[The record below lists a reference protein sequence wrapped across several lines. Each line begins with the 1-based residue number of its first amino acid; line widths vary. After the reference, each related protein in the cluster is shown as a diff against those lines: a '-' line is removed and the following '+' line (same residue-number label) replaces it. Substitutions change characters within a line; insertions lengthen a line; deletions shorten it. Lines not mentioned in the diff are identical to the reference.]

1 MRRVS
6 PAGSS
11 SHGSDFKGSDADD
24 YVESDADLTD
34 VDTSADE
41 DEEDR
46 ASLPL
51 LKNHPPEYYLQLLE
65 DFDEGEYIKQDYSDG
80 TTRLIDRMQDQWNE

>member
-1 MRRVS
+1 MQRVS
-6 PAGSS
+6 PARSS
-11 SHGSDFKGSDADD
+11 SYRSDFKGSNADD

-41 DEEDR
+41 DKEDR

-51 LKNHPPEYYLQLLE
+51 LKNYLPKYYLQLLE
-65 DFDEGEYIKQDYSDG
+65 DFDKGEYIKQDYSNS
-80 TTRLIDRMQDQWNE
+80 TTRLID